1 MVVIFPIITGIGRFG
16 RLGVVLGSSNYL
28 SASPGS
34 LGFSSCSAVKNLPA
48 LQETWVQSLG
58 RENPGD
64 LGSVPE
70 LGESWKRAWQ
80 PIPVFLPEGFHGQR
94 SLAGCSP

>member
-1 MVVIFPIITGIGRFG
+1 MVVVFPVITGIGRFG

-28 SASPGS
+28 SASPDS
-34 LGFSSCSAVKNLPA
+34 LGFPIHSAVKNLPA

-58 RENPGD
+58 QENPGD
-64 LGSVPE
+64 LDSVLGS
-70 LGESWKRAWQ
+70 GESWKRAWQ
-80 PIPVFLPEGFHGQR
+80 PTPVFLPEGFHGQR